1 MQVPQDRYI
10 QVGSVN
16 TRYWVAGEGS
26 PVILLYGLGGFIE
39 TWLLNF
45 DALAAQH
52 RVYALDYVGHGKTDQ
67 PPSASYQLTDL
78 AQFVKDFMAAL
89 EIERAHFIGQSLS
102 GAITLQFAL
111 NYPTCIDKIVLADSY
126 GLGKRG
132 ALILQLATLPLV
144 GEIIL
149 SLAIPSDL
157 EKYKTSYKRSFYNS
171 EAITDELLE
180 LFYPLVI
187 LPGRQQAILKTGR
200 TLGNLFGLKKS
211 VYEPLIQGLPTIT
224 NPVLV
229 IWGWNDKVLPLA
241 HAQAAVGALP
251 NARLEI
257 IDDCGHVPQLEQPQ
271 SFNALVLEFLKE
283 S

>member
-1 MQVPQDRYI
+1 MQVPQNRYI

-111 NYPTCIDKIVLADSY
+111 NHPTCIDKIVLADSY

-200 TLGNLFGLKKS
+200 TLGNLFGLKRS
-211 VYEPLIQGLPTIT
+211 VYEPLARGLPTIT

-251 NARLEI
+251 NACLET
-257 IDDCGHVPQLEQPQ
+257 IDNCGHVPQLEQPQ
-271 SFNALVLEFLKE
+271 IFNQLVLEFLKE